1 MNLDRL
7 ALNALS
13 RLESEQAK
21 HQLPVRPKRGEQR
34 TPPKRLPP
42 GRHRVVVRT
51 APLPILLCDPLG
63 RILETNTEGEAYTRW
78 SKQALLRTTL
88 HALIRADMRPA
99 PTTRPDG
106 GRVWR
111 GLLARGDGSHVRVEV
126 LEGRPVGGE
135 EGVRPVFVRDEEV
148 VRVNEATAAAL
159 AARLDDVSTRIQEE
173 ARGLRAGAPAS
184 DPTAAA
190 SLDRLRGLV
199 DELRHLATGL
209 RTPPEGAPPREAE
222 TK

>member
-13 RLESEQAK
+13 RLEAEQAK
-21 HQLPVRPKRGEQR
+21 HQLPVRSKPTGQR

-51 APLPILLCDPLG
+51 APLPILLCDSLG
-63 RILETNTEGEAYTRW
+63 RIVETNTEGAAYTRW
-78 SKQALLRTTL
+78 SKQALLRTTV
-88 HALIRADMRPA
+88 HALIAADLRPA
-99 PTTRPDG
+99 PTTRSDG

-111 GLLARGDGSHVRVEV
+111 GLMARGDGSHVRVEV

-135 EGVRPVFVRDEEV
+135 DGVRPVFIRDEEV
-148 VRVNEATAAAL
+148 ARVDETTAAAL
-159 AARLDDVSTRIQEE
+159 AARLDDVGTQVQEE
-173 ARGLRAGAPAS
+173 ARRLRAGAPGG
-184 DPTAAA
+184 DPEALAA
-190 SLDRLRGLV
+190 LDRVRGLV
-199 DELRHLATGL
+199 DELRQLATTL
-209 RTPPEGAPPREAE
+209 RSPSRPVPPAEAE